1 MARPSL
7 RDLFEAGVH
16 YGHRTRY
23 WNPAMAPYIY
33 GARNN
38 IHVINLDHTL
48 PLLNASLDFVAQL
61 ASRRNRL
68 LFVGTKIAAQDI
80 VREEAQRCGMPYVN
94 HRWLGGMLTNY
105 KTVRLSIKRLR
116 ELEKMAADG
125 VFDRMIKK
133 EGLNLRRELDK
144 LENSLGGIKDMAGLP
159 EALFVIDVGN
169 ENIAISEAKRLGI
182 PVIGVVDT
190 NNNPAG
196 IDYVIPGND
205 DAQRA
210 IAVYCRAVADVII
223 ENKAQQSDAVAVDEY
238 VEINAGEQG
247 QGPRKPKEN
256 ASAKKSPG
264 AKVKIKA
271 QEKVDQEIEPDS
283 TITD

>member
-33 GARNN
+33 GVRNN

-48 PLLNASLDFVAQL
+48 PLLNTSLDFIAQL

-80 VREEAQRCGMPYVN
+80 VREEAKRCGMPYVN

-116 ELEKMAADG
+116 ELEKMSADG

-159 EALFVIDVGN
+159 EALFVVDVGN

-190 NNNPAG
+190 NNSPAG

-223 ENKAQQSDAVAVDEY
+223 ENKAPQSDAVAVDEY

-247 QGPRKPKEN
+247 SRKSKES
-256 ASAKKSPG
+256 ATAKKSPG
-264 AKVKIKA
+264 AKVKIKS
-271 QEKVDQEIEPDS
+271 QEKVEQEIEPDS
-283 TITD
+283 TLTD